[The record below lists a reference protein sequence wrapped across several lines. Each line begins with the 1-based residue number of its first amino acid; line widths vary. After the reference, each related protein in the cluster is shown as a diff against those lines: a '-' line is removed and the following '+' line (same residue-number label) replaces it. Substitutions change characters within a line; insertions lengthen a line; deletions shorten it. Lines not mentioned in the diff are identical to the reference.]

1 MFSKVFYIK
10 DEEINRIFDEEII
23 QLTGGTIDMSVL
35 EIVKKQERQQGI
47 QQGRLEERA
56 KAVAEKKKFA
66 IKMLQ
71 SGFDVEQ
78 ISDILG
84 LPTKEIEK
92 LR

>member
-1 MFSKVFYIK
+1 M
-10 DEEINRIFDEEII
+10 
-23 QLTGGTIDMSVL
+23 
-35 EIVKKQERQQGI
+35 
-47 QQGRLEERA
+47 EERA